1 MSQLL
6 LFPGILDPSAP
17 FPDVPPP
24 VIPCVLIPAVLTQV
38 FQLFQSY
45 MSLLPV
51 SHVFLS

>member
-6 LFPGILDPSAP
+6 LSPGILDPSAP
-17 FPDVPPP
+17 FPDVPP

-38 FQLFQSY
+38 FQLFQSHV
-45 MSLLPV
+45 SLLPV